1 MSKMNSLQPIVW
13 TNHEIEDLKH
23 QIECTNSHLRE
34 ITKAIENLSKVIDNT
49 WFNLMCASLAY
60 AVGSWFC
67 SQIKLV

>member
-1 MSKMNSLQPIVW
+1 MKPTHPIVW
-13 TNHEIEDLKH
+13 TNHEIEDLKRT
-23 QIECTNSHLRE
+23 IEYTNSHLLA
-34 ITKAIENLSKVIDNT
+34 ITKAIENISKVIDNT